1 MTRISFASPRT
12 GADRDLPLLSLVAY
26 CGRVIITWTELKDA
40 RALRNWTQQELADAL
55 GVHQKT
61 IVNWESKGVP
71 PKSAY
76 KVQRVLGDELAFVE
90 HSERNP
96 EDSTSFE
103 DFRAEWLRQQA
114 VLDTEAEAGDLQEP
128 GMDAHDE
135 YQLEQQQAAYD
146 ARVALQDT
154 LAQFD
159 TVTLLREVEL
169 RVRRLQA
176 DVRGRATDS

>member
-1 MTRISFASPRT
+1 M
-12 GADRDLPLLSLVAY
+12 
-26 CGRVIITWTELKDA
+26 IINWTELKDA
-40 RALRNWTQQELADAL
+40 RALRDWTQQELAEAV

-90 HSERNP
+90 HRAMNP
-96 EDSTSFE
+96 SDATSFE
-103 DFRAEWLRQQA
+103 EFR
-114 VLDTEAEAGDLQEP
+114 
-128 GMDAHDE
+128 DE
-135 YQLEQQQAAYD
+135 RREQLEASEEQARSEWDSRSPEVEERAAIFQLDSEFELEKQQAAYD

-159 TVTLLREVEL
+159 TVTLLREVEQ

-176 DVRGRATDS
+176 DARNQATDA

>member
-1 MTRISFASPRT
+1 M
-12 GADRDLPLLSLVAY
+12 LSLVAY
-26 CGRVIITWTELKDA
+26 CGRVVITWTELKDA
-40 RALRNWTQQELADAL
+40 RALRGWTQQELADAL

-90 HSERNP
+90 HHERNP
-96 EDSTSFE
+96 EDPTSFE

-114 VLDTEAEAGDLQEP
+114 VLDAETEAEAEGSQESK
-128 GMDAHDE
+128 MDVFDE

-176 DVRGRATDS
+176 DARGQGTGS

>member
-1 MTRISFASPRT
+1 M
-12 GADRDLPLLSLVAY
+12 LSLVAY

-40 RALRNWTQQELADAL
+40 RALRGWTQQELADAL

-76 KVQRVLGDELAFVE
+76 KVQRALRDELAFVE
-90 HSERNP
+90 HQEVNP
-96 EDSTSFE
+96 EDTTSFE
-103 DFRAEWLRQQA
+103 DFRTEWLRQQA
-114 VLDTEAEAGDLQEP
+114 VLDAEAEAEGSQEP
-128 GMDAHDE
+128 TTDTYDE

-176 DVRGRATDS
+176 EARGQAAGS